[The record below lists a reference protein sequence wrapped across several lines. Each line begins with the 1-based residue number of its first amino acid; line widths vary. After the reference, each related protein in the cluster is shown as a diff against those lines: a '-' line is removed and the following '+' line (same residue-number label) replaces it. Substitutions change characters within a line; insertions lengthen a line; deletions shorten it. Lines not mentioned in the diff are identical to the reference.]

1 MGEGEEEIKVV
12 LDTNVLI
19 SALLFGGHL
28 PAIREA
34 WRDARI
40 VPVLSRETFQEFV
53 DALGYPKFS
62 LSREEIAFL
71 IEDEVLPYFE
81 VVSVTENVTGVCRDD
96 DDDKFLSCAASAG
109 AGHLVSGDGDLL
121 ELKKY
126 KGIKIISPANFIKLL

>member
-19 SALLFGGHL
+19 SAILFRGHL
-28 PAIREA
+28 SVIREA
-34 WRDARI
+34 WRKAGI
-40 VPVLSRETFQEFV
+40 APALSRETFQEFV

-71 IEDEVLPYFE
+71 IEEEVLPYFE
-81 VVSVTENVTGVCRDD
+81 VVNITENVTGVCRDAN
-96 DDDKFLSCAASAG
+96 DDKFLSCAVSAA
-109 AGHLVSGDGDLL
+109 AGHLVSGDRDLL